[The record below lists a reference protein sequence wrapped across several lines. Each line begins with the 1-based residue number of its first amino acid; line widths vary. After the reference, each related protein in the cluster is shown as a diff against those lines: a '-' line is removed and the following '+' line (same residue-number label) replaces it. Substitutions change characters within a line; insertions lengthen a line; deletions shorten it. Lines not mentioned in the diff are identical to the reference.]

1 MNLNSKDILAKLLA
15 TENVTVTHRNAQTA
29 SFNVRDRVLTLPMWD
44 NMESYT
50 YDHLVGHEVGH
61 ALYTPEAGWHEA
73 VCSHG
78 KAYKSFLNVVEDAR
92 IEKMIQARYPGLR
105 RSFVSSYKKML
116 ADGFFGG
123 DIDLINTY
131 DLIDRIN
138 TYFKVGRSAGVRIE
152 RSELPWIREI
162 EALETWDEVVDVTD
176 RLYAFCEN
184 VKKDELYQLEE
195 LMSSPENQPEE
206 HGQGEDEGYDDFEG
220 EESEDSEESEE
231 SESADTGVDN
241 AEEFAP
247 GGFEDDDSMDQSPF
261 GDEKNETAGGDLSS
275 KTDETLR
282 QYIASEHGDT
292 SNIIFT
298 NITLN
303 NAPVAG
309 LIVDYKHIIN
319 EIMSTD
325 STDYDQFSDAVKY
338 YQALENKKGLRLGK
352 AKYKKFLL
360 ENKKTVNYMVKEFE
374 MKKSAAAYSRQ
385 TTSKTGV
392 IDPIKM
398 NSYLYND
405 DIFRKVSTT
414 LDGKNHGMLMYIDWS
429 GSMSNDLTATIE
441 QLLNLVLF
449 CRQVNIPYSV
459 YAFTDRF
466 PRHAHTNALSA
477 HSTPIDY
484 TLYNQTF
491 RLMELFTS
499 NMNREDFNTMAEILL
514 AIGDFY
520 CSRNSYRLWCAP
532 EQLFLGATP
541 LDDCIIAAM
550 QIHGEF
556 KAKTRVDVVNTIFLT
571 DGDSHHTLS
580 KTEGGAIRVTSHF
593 NFSGDK
599 CVMYF
604 VDPITKKR
612 YKVLG
617 HNCNIT
623 STLLKMYRDRT
634 KSTTIGYRIMSPNWS
649 KFRNQMPNVIRLV
662 DGMELCKK
670 MRLDHFTILPPT
682 LGYDKCF
689 AIAGGRFLST
699 SNGAIE
705 VEDDAS
711 VGKIRTAFKKANSS
725 RKGSRKMLSDL
736 VETIS

>member
-1 MNLNSKDILAKLLA
+1 MNLTSKDILAKLLA

-44 NMESYT
+44 NMESCT

-78 KAYKSFLNVVEDAR
+78 QAYKSFLNVVEDAR

-162 EALETWDEVVDVTD
+162 EALETWEEVVDVTD

-184 VKKDELYQLEE
+184 VKKDEMDQLEE

-206 HGQGEDEGYDDFEG
+206 QGQDEDEGYDDFEG
-220 EESEDSEESEE
+220 EESEESEE

-247 GGFEDDDSMDQSPF
+247 EDFEDGDSTDQSPL
-261 GDEKNETAGGDLSS
+261 GDISEDAPEDGDLSS
-275 KTDETLR
+275 KTDKILR
-282 QYIASEHGDT
+282 QNIASEHGDN
-292 SNIIFT
+292 SNVIFT

-303 NAPVAG
+303 TAPVSG
-309 LIVDYKHIIN
+309 LIVDHKHIIN
-319 EIMSTD
+319 EIMFTD
-325 STDYDQFSDAVKY
+325 STGCDEFVNANRYF
-338 YQALENKKGLRLGK
+338 QASENRKGLRHGK
-352 AKYKKFLL
+352 ARYKKFLL

-385 TTSKTGV
+385 TVSKTGV
-392 IDPIKM
+392 IDPVKM

-414 LDGKNHGMLMYIDWS
+414 LDGKDHGMLMYVDWS

-449 CRQVNIPYSV
+449 CRQVNIPYRV

-466 PRHAHTNALSA
+466 HNHMYTDALSVQSA
-477 HSTPIDY
+477 STHD
-484 TLYNQTF
+484 TVYNQAF

-499 NMNREDFNTMAEILL
+499 NMNRKDFTTMSETLL
-514 AIGDFY
+514 AIGDAY
-520 CSRNSYRLWCAP
+520 SRGSYRLWNPPAR
-532 EQLFLGATP
+532 LLLGGTP

-550 QIHGEF
+550 QIHEEF
-556 KAKTRVDVVNTIFLT
+556 KAKTRVDIVNTIFLT
-571 DGDSHHTLS
+571 DGDSHHVSS
-580 KTEGGAIRVTSHF
+580 KTESNDAYPTRVSTHF
-593 NFSGDK
+593 DFSGERR
-599 CVMYF
+599 VMYF
-604 VDPITKKR
+604 VDSITKKR

-649 KFRNQMPNVIRLV
+649 QFRSQMPNVIRHS

-670 MRLDHFTILPPT
+670 MRVDRFTVLPPT

-705 VEDDAS
+705 VEADAS
-711 VGKIRTAFKKANSS
+711 KGKIRTAFKKANSS

-736 VETIS
+736 IETIS